1 MAGEDAHHRRHR
13 THDDHAEERP
23 RTPPRH
29 RIDGYEEEATNDH
42 HVAIRRT
49 IPVAM
54 HMDAR
59 PRRDPP
65 ASGLTGSSLV
75 FSRPQ
80 PGPGVSRVRMIG
92 EGPPGRRRVR

>member
-13 THDDHAEERP
+13 THDDHAEEPP

-29 RIDGYEEEATNDH
+29 RIGGYEEETTEDH
-42 HVAIRRT
+42 HVAIRLT
-49 IPVAM
+49 IHVAM

-65 ASGLTGSSLV
+65 ASGLAGSSLV
-75 FSRPQ
+75 FSCVP
-80 PGPGVSRVRMIG
+80 PGQGVSRVRMIG
-92 EGPPGRRRVR
+92 EIPPGRRRVR